1 MLTKVNDLNFK
12 QTKANTF
19 MLMEDF
25 HLYLRFKLRMNFTCD
40 LVYVRRSKYKTNVLQ
55 TRKFEQI

>member
-25 HLYLRFKLRMNFTCD
+25 QLYLRFKLRMNFTCD
-40 LVYVRRSKYKTNVLQ
+40 LVLIRQKK
-55 TRKFEQI
+55 